1 MINENEKGK
10 LTEGLNLSKKL
21 LKDLEAEEE
30 DLKKKIKITQEE
42 VKQKYAELKKIAIN
56 CTSYQTTMEFLHELI
71 AEEMKQREEGYQKRI
86 ELYKRMIEENKAILE
101 NIQI

>member
-1 MINENEKGK
+1 M
-10 LTEGLNLSKKL
+10 
-21 LKDLEAEEE
+21 
-30 DLKKKIKITQEE
+30 
-42 VKQKYAELKKIAIN
+42 KQKYAELKKIAIN

-86 ELYKRMIEENKAILE
+86 ELYERMIEENKAILE